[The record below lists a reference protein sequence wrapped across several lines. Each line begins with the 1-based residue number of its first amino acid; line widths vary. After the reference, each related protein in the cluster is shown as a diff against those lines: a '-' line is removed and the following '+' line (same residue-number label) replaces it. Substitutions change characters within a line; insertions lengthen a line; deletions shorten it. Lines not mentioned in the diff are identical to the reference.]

1 MKFIIKQAI
10 TLVVSVAL
18 LSSSIAASGAIR
30 GGGGGGGGRFLS
42 TISVTTG
49 ERAGEYCARG
59 DAGQQCT
66 VDGKVKTNGQI
77 RYGHSATNR
86 FSNWK
91 DILGNKPFTCQ
102 QKWKND
108 NVGFAMDPAYK
119 QQKNCYWREKPS
131 DIETTA
137 NTFIKECAT
146 DGNSCACVGGQARYG
161 HDANGNKA
169 GDRWTNWIDVRAGA
183 PGVFDDGSTNCVKSS
198 FGNFDPAE
206 GVRKVCECRQTPKE
220 IGTEYDLSYY
230 P

>member
-1 MKFIIKQAI
+1 MQFIIKQAI

-18 LSSSIAASGAIR
+18 LSSSIVASGAIR
-30 GGGGGGGGRFLS
+30 GGGGGGRVLS
-42 TISVTTG
+42 TESVTTG
-49 ERAGEYCARG
+49 ERKGEYCARG

-91 DILGNKPFTCQ
+91 DIPGNKPFTCQ
-102 QKWKND
+102 SKYRND

-119 QQKNCYWREKPS
+119 EQKNCYWREKPS

-137 NTFIKECAT
+137 DTFIKECAR
-146 DGNSCACVGGQARYG
+146 DVSCACAGGQARYG
-161 HDANGNKA
+161 NFAS
-169 GDRWTNWIDVRAGA
+169 GDRWTNWIDVQAEA
-183 PGVFDDGSTNCVKSS
+183 PGVSDDGSINCVKSS
-198 FGNFDPAE
+198 FGGFDPAE
-206 GVRKVCECRQTPKE
+206 GVNKVCECRQTPKE
-220 IGTEYDLSYY
+220 KRTEYDLRYY

>member
-30 GGGGGGGGRFLS
+30 GGGGGGGRVLS
-42 TISVTTG
+42 TTSVTTG
-49 ERAGEYCARG
+49 ERAGEFCATQHS
-59 DAGQQCT
+59 QQCT

-77 RYGHSATNR
+77 RYGHSATNQY
-86 FSNWK
+86 SNWK
-91 DILGNKPFTCQ
+91 NIPGNKPFTCQ
-102 QKWKND
+102 GKWKND
-108 NVGFAMDPAYK
+108 NAGFGMDPK
-119 QQKNCYWREKPS
+119 LNVGKNCYWREKPS

-137 NTFIKECAT
+137 NTFINECAT

-161 HDANGNKA
+161 QYANGNKA

-183 PGVFDDGSTNCVKSS
+183 PGVFDDGSINCVKSS
-198 FGNFDPAE
+198 FGGFDPAKDIK
-206 GVRKVCECRQTPKE
+206 KVCECRQTPKE
-220 IGTEYDLSYY
+220 KGTEYDLSYY